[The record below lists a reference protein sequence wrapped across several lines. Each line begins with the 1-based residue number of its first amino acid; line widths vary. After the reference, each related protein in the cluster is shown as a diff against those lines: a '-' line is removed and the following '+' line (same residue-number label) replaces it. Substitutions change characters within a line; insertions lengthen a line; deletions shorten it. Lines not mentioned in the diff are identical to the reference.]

1 MRTLDWFVLVTSLV
15 SIVAY
20 GLYRSRG
27 SDTVDRYLLAGRTM
41 PWYAMALSIMATQA
55 SAITFISTTGQ
66 SYVDGMR
73 FVQFYFGLPI
83 AMVIICATAV
93 PIFRR
98 ANIYTAY
105 EYLEKRFDG
114 KTRALASL
122 IFLCQRGL
130 SAGLTIYAPAL
141 VLSVILGWPE
151 RATTFLMGVTVITY
165 TVAGGIKAVTWS
177 DVQQMC
183 IIFLGL
189 VVALVTVIV
198 LLPSQ
203 VSFGDAV
210 YLAGAAGRL
219 NVVTTHFDWNDRYN
233 IWGGL
238 FGGTFL
244 FLSYFGCDQSQVQR
258 YLTGRSIAESRLG
271 LLFNAVAK
279 IPMQF
284 FILFIGAMVFV
295 FYLFIQPPVL
305 FQQAELAR
313 IQSHAEFEPVADQY
327 SQAFERR
334 RQATLALVEAHHSGD
349 PGAEHRQAANYR
361 AAQQEIDATR
371 AQAARLVEQTGGEK
385 GFSDTNYIF
394 LSFVTRYLP
403 AGIVGLVIAV
413 IFAATMSASSGE
425 INSLATVT
433 VVDLYRRY
441 VRREASDHHYL
452 LASRWATLFWG
463 VYAVAFAGWGKHL
476 GPLIVAVNV
485 VGSLFYGSLLGC
497 FVVAFGLRRV
507 GGTAVFIGMLAGEA
521 AIFAAF
527 LFTGI
532 SWLWYNVLGCATVVA
547 TALMVTWL
555 TPGGGGVP
563 AGRATPGM
571 RQPG

>member
-27 SDTVDRYLLAGRTM
+27 SDTVDRYLLAGRSM

-83 AMVIICATAV
+83 AMVVICSTAV

-114 KTRALASL
+114 KTRSLASL

-151 RATTFLMGVTVITY
+151 RTTTFLMGATVITY

-183 IIFLGL
+183 IIFFGL

-219 NVVTTHFDWNDRYN
+219 NVVTTHFDWNDRFN
-233 IWGGL
+233 IWSGL

-258 YLTGRSIAESRLG
+258 YLTGRSISESRLG

-313 IQSHAEFEPVADQY
+313 IQRHAEFLPVANQY

-334 RQATLALVEAHHSGD
+334 RQATLALVEAHHTGD
-349 PGAEHRQAANYR
+349 PGAEHRQAASYR
-361 AAQQEIDATR
+361 AAQQEIDSAR
-371 AQAARLVEQTGGEK
+371 AQAARLVERTGGEK

-433 VVDLYRRY
+433 VVDLYRRW
-441 VRREASDHHYL
+441 VRRDAGDHHYL

-497 FVVAFGLRRV
+497 FVVAFGFRRV
-507 GGTAVFIGMLAGEA
+507 RGTAVFVGMLAGEA

-547 TALMVTWL
+547 TALVVTYL
-555 TPGGGGVP
+555 SPGGGVP
-563 AGRATPGM
+563 AGSATPGM